1 MQDFKAKSKFLCIYS
16 YWIFTSVIMQK
27 KKYLLIYF
35 DVITTLFVSETLPN
49 LTSFRCWYHENSK
62 GNLRLKHEA
71 ATQAAVSCWFT
82 VNTRG
87 KKLIRVIMLNYAHLF
102 FKFYITANQTKHK
115 ITTIGIITI
124 SLTFLSILICPS
136 NYFLYK

>member
-1 MQDFKAKSKFLCIYS
+1 MQDFKAQSKFLCIYS
-16 YWIFTSVIMQK
+16 YWIFNISNLAK

-49 LTSFRCWYHENSK
+49 LTYLRCWYHGNSK

-82 VNTRG
+82 VLARG
-87 KKLIRVIMLNYAHLF
+87 KKLIRVIMIKYAHTPVVEVLHYFKPNKTQDYYNRHCNHFFYLF
-102 FKFYITANQTKHK
+102 VNLNL
-115 ITTIGIITI
+115 
-124 SLTFLSILICPS
+124 SL
-136 NYFLYK
+136 